1 MFFLLVLISYFLMF
15 LISLLMPLLSGT
27 FLINVLLK
35 CDIGYIYI
43 YIDYAPL
50 YPLLLLALGM
60 TGNLVAIYPDF
71 LLALGIL
78 VWFCLLYP
86 RLLLTLGILDVF
98 APLCPLSP

>member
-1 MFFLLVLISYFLMF
+1 M
-15 LISLLMPLLSGT
+15 
-27 FLINVLLK
+27 LLK

-71 LLALGIL
+71 LPTLGIL

-86 RLLLTLGILDVF
+86 RLLLALGMTGNLVAIYPDFSLTPGIL
-98 APLCPLSP
+98 A